1 MIKIKQS
8 KTADSRTCDFSK
20 IEEETLLASSKQHI
34 MDVGKGMTF
43 FIDMM
48 EDAVN
53 KHDHDKFSNIDQ
65 FYSDFVRGWKETAWF
80 DNHVKVNRHHLLIPE
95 GVPKDVNL
103 IDVLEMIVDC
113 VMAGMGR
120 SGKVYDLDI
129 DQDVL
134 MKAFHNTVKLL
145 KSEVVV
151 EKDGE

>member
-65 FYSDFVRGWKETAWF
+65 FYSDFVGGWKETTWF

>member
-1 MIKIKQS
+1 MIKIKKS

-20 IEEETLLASSKQHI
+20 VTQDVLLASSKQHI
-34 MDVGKGMTF
+34 MDVGKGMSF

-53 KHDHDKFSNIDQ
+53 KHDHDKFSGIKQ
-65 FYSDFVRGWKETAWF
+65 FHHDFVGGWKDTIWF
-80 DNHVKVNRHHLLIPE
+80 DNHVKVNRHHLLVPE

-103 IDVLEMIVDC
+103 IDVIEMIVDC

-120 SGKVYDLDI
+120 SGNVYDLDI
-129 DQDVL
+129 KPEVL
-134 MKAFHNTVKLL
+134 MDAFKNTITLL
-145 KSEVVV
+145 KNEVVV